1 MLNHAMSV
9 QSDFSIGKSLLTVDK
24 IVEAAKG
31 LGYSSVAIV
40 DDMSLHALVDF
51 SNKATKAN
59 IKPVFGC
66 RLRVYDDSKYR
77 KPPASS
83 GIAEKRNLM
92 FCPKVYVKSEKGIK
106 GLFKL
111 LTDANSKEQYYYHSR
126 TDLDALCKLEDVVV
140 TTGDMYGLF
149 SHPDHE
155 RILKVLKARFGDDL
169 YIEFSPINTP
179 LFDRLNYLGYLAY
192 EREKIKTVVTYP
204 FNYLENEDADT
215 LDVLSAIATNTQL
228 DLHYRPIQYVKD
240 FGFKE
245 PKFILDHTKAAIQR
259 MAKYERVN
267 SAEAWKEGLKNISEL
282 VDKCQYIFE
291 KQPVSLPKLS
301 TDEFKT
307 LCAKCLEGWKKRFSK
322 EILGYKPTKAELDT
336 VYKSRLGYELSIL
349 KKMGFESYFLLVEDL
364 VMWSKNNGVIVGPGR
379 GSVGGS
385 LVAYLLGIT
394 DVDPIRFGLI
404 FERFINPERL
414 DLPDADL
421 DFASS
426 GRYKVIDYLVEK
438 YGEDYVAG
446 ISNYSTLASASA
458 LRDTGRI
465 SGLNNMQ
472 LSATK
477 LVLKEHGTS
486 LDLNTS
492 ADAVPELD
500 KFRNEHPVIWKHATK
515 LAGTMKSFGQHAA
528 GIVVAGEPI
537 VNRAVL
543 ETRGKSPVVNWDKR
557 VVEDWGLI
565 KMDLLGLATLDVLNI
580 ACEYIKDRHG
590 KEIDLLSIP
599 LDDPKTLDA
608 FAKGETTGVFQFESK
623 GMKNLL
629 REIAKSG
636 SMTFEDI
643 SAATAL
649 YRPGPMDSGLLDDY
663 VAVRQG
669 LKNVEYDHPNM
680 IDALKDT
687 LGVIIYQEQ
696 VMKVSVD
703 FAGFTNAEADSLR
716 KAMGKKDKDKMAEMR
731 QKFVD
736 GAVTKS
742 GVEPDFAGEIFDKI
756 EAFAGYGFNKS
767 HSVEYSIISMWC
779 AYIRVHY
786 PAEYFAASLSVV
798 DTEDKLTG
806 LVKDARECGIEIL
819 PPDINYSADRYEIKS
834 NTEILAPFNAVKGI
848 SETIAKAIVKLREKN
863 RAWKIVRY
871 KKSRKT
877 GETTPIYGPDGSVP
891 PKKRF
896 DSFEEFE
903 KAASQPNSKVNK
915 TIVENLRAIGAFASI
930 EPSEPSAKDL
940 SRRKDQMRLL
950 PGLIIDSVK
959 ADRYTD
965 TSEPFLRASLVEHM
979 RDCKQC
985 NGCDL
990 AGQVHPDIR
999 LGKKIRFMVV
1009 ADCPTWEEEKKGKLL
1024 EGETAQYVKAAIK
1037 ENELAV
1043 ADGYYTTLVK
1053 AKKQDKFLTT
1063 GQINGCSPHLAKE
1076 IELLKPPVI
1085 VALGSQSIRY
1095 LLPDVKVSPSEL
1107 VGMTFYNP
1115 KLDAT
1120 IVCGL
1125 NPQQCHFDP
1134 TKLEGLVKAFKEVA
1148 DIIS

>member
-1 MLNHAMSV
+1 
-9 QSDFSIGKSLLTVDK
+9 
-24 IVEAAKG
+24 
-31 LGYSSVAIV
+31 
-40 DDMSLHALVDF
+40 
-51 SNKATKAN
+51 
-59 IKPVFGC
+59 
-66 RLRVYDDSKYR
+66 
-77 KPPASS
+77 
-83 GIAEKRNLM
+83 
-92 FCPKVYVKSEKGIK
+92 
-106 GLFKL
+106 
-111 LTDANSKEQYYYHSR
+111 
-126 TDLDALCKLEDVVV
+126 
-140 TTGDMYGLF
+140 
-149 SHPDHE
+149 
-155 RILKVLKARFGDDL
+155 LKVLKARFGDDL

-580 ACEYIKDRHG
+580 ACDYVKERHG
-590 KEIDLLSIP
+590 IELDLLKIP
-599 LDDPKTLDA
+599 LDDEKTMQALGR
-608 FAKGETTGVFQFESK
+608 GETVGVFQLESS
-623 GMKNLL
+623 GMQQLLKN
-629 REIAKSG
+629 ISNGGAV
-636 SMTFEDI
+636 TFDDI
-643 SAATAL
+643 CAVTAL
-649 YRPGPMDSGLLDDY
+649 YRPGPMDSGMLDDY
-663 VAVRQG
+663 VDLRKG
-669 LKNVEYDHPNM
+669 LKEVTYAHEVLEPV
-680 IDALKDT
+680 LSDT
-687 LGVIIYQEQ
+687 YGVVVYQEQ
-696 VMKVSVD
+696 TMALARKL
-703 FAGFTNAEADSLR
+703 AGFSMAESDHLR
-716 KAMGKKDKDKMAEMR
+716 KAIGKKDLKKMAELKP
-731 QKFVD
+731 KFID
-736 GAVTKS
+736 GAKAGFVEVELEDGTKLKVHRMEKFKCTD
-742 GVEPDFAGEIFDKI
+742 GVMRTVE
-756 EAFAGYGFNKS
+756 EAFAESAEIQYF
-767 HSVEYSIISMWC
+767 YS
-779 AYIRVHY
+779 
-786 PAEYFAASLSVV
+786 
-798 DTEDKLTG
+798 
-806 LVKDARECGIEIL
+806 
-819 PPDINYSADRYEIKS
+819 
-834 NTEILAPFNAVKGI
+834 
-848 SETIAKAIVKLREKN
+848 
-863 RAWKIVRY
+863 
-871 KKSRKT
+871 
-877 GETTPIYGPDGSVP
+877 
-891 PKKRF
+891 
-896 DSFEEFE
+896 
-903 KAASQPNSKVNK
+903 
-915 TIVENLRAIGAFASI
+915 
-930 EPSEPSAKDL
+930 
-940 SRRKDQMRLL
+940 
-950 PGLIIDSVK
+950 
-959 ADRYTD
+959 
-965 TSEPFLRASLVEHM
+965 
-979 RDCKQC
+979 
-985 NGCDL
+985 
-990 AGQVHPDIR
+990 
-999 LGKKIRFMVV
+999 
-1009 ADCPTWEEEKKGKLL
+1009 
-1024 EGETAQYVKAAIK
+1024 
-1037 ENELAV
+1037 
-1043 ADGYYTTLVK
+1043 
-1053 AKKQDKFLTT
+1053 
-1063 GQINGCSPHLAKE
+1063 
-1076 IELLKPPVI
+1076 
-1085 VALGSQSIRY
+1085 
-1095 LLPDVKVSPSEL
+1095 
-1107 VGMTFYNP
+1107 
-1115 KLDAT
+1115 
-1120 IVCGL
+1120 
-1125 NPQQCHFDP
+1125 
-1134 TKLEGLVKAFKEVA
+1134 
-1148 DIIS
+1148 

>member
-1 MLNHAMSV
+1 M
-9 QSDFSIGKSLLTVDK
+9 
-24 IVEAAKG
+24 
-31 LGYSSVAIV
+31 YY
-40 DDMSLHALVDF
+40 
-51 SNKATKAN
+51 
-59 IKPVFGC
+59 
-66 RLRVYDDSKYR
+66 LR
-77 KPPASS
+77 
-83 GIAEKRNLM
+83 
-92 FCPKVYVKSEKGIK
+92 
-106 GLFKL
+106 
-111 LTDANSKEQYYYHSR
+111 
-126 TDLDALCKLEDVVV
+126 
-140 TTGDMYGLF
+140 
-149 SHPDHE
+149 SHPDHYNM
-155 RILKVLKARFGDDL
+155 LKVIKAIFRDDL

-465 SGLNNMQ
+465 SGLNNTQ

-537 VNRAVL
+537 VNRAVI

-580 ACEYIKDRHG
+580 ACDYVKERHG
-590 KEIDLLSIP
+590 IELDLLKIP
-599 LDDPKTLDA
+599 LDDEKTMQALGR
-608 FAKGETTGVFQFESK
+608 GETVGVFQLESS
-623 GMKNLL
+623 GMQQLLKN
-629 REIAKSG
+629 ISNGGAV
-636 SMTFEDI
+636 TFDDI
-643 SAATAL
+643 CAVTAL
-649 YRPGPMDSGLLDDY
+649 YRPGPMDSGMLDDY
-663 VAVRQG
+663 VDLRKG
-669 LKNVEYDHPNM
+669 LKEVTYAHEVLEPV
-680 IDALKDT
+680 LSDT
-687 LGVIIYQEQ
+687 YGVVVYQEQ
-696 VMKVSVD
+696 TMALARKL
-703 FAGFTNAEADSLR
+703 AGFSMAESDHLR
-716 KAMGKKDKDKMAEMR
+716 KAIGKKDLKKMAELKP
-731 QKFVD
+731 KFID
-736 GAVTKS
+736 GAKAGFVEVELEDGTKLKVHRMEKFKCTD
-742 GVEPDFAGEIFDKI
+742 GVMRTVE
-756 EAFAGYGFNKS
+756 EAFAESAEISSF
-767 HSVEYSIISMWC
+767 YS
-779 AYIRVHY
+779 
-786 PAEYFAASLSVV
+786 
-798 DTEDKLTG
+798 
-806 LVKDARECGIEIL
+806 
-819 PPDINYSADRYEIKS
+819 
-834 NTEILAPFNAVKGI
+834 
-848 SETIAKAIVKLREKN
+848 
-863 RAWKIVRY
+863 
-871 KKSRKT
+871 
-877 GETTPIYGPDGSVP
+877 
-891 PKKRF
+891 
-896 DSFEEFE
+896 
-903 KAASQPNSKVNK
+903 
-915 TIVENLRAIGAFASI
+915 
-930 EPSEPSAKDL
+930 
-940 SRRKDQMRLL
+940 
-950 PGLIIDSVK
+950 
-959 ADRYTD
+959 
-965 TSEPFLRASLVEHM
+965 
-979 RDCKQC
+979 
-985 NGCDL
+985 
-990 AGQVHPDIR
+990 
-999 LGKKIRFMVV
+999 
-1009 ADCPTWEEEKKGKLL
+1009 
-1024 EGETAQYVKAAIK
+1024 
-1037 ENELAV
+1037 
-1043 ADGYYTTLVK
+1043 
-1053 AKKQDKFLTT
+1053 
-1063 GQINGCSPHLAKE
+1063 
-1076 IELLKPPVI
+1076 
-1085 VALGSQSIRY
+1085 
-1095 LLPDVKVSPSEL
+1095 
-1107 VGMTFYNP
+1107 
-1115 KLDAT
+1115 
-1120 IVCGL
+1120 
-1125 NPQQCHFDP
+1125 
-1134 TKLEGLVKAFKEVA
+1134 
-1148 DIIS
+1148 

>member
-31 LGYSSVAIV
+31 LGYSSIAIV

-192 EREKIKTVVTYP
+192 EHEKIKTVVTYP

-458 LRDTGRI
+458 SALRDTGRI

-580 ACEYIKDRHG
+580 ACDYVKERHG
-590 KEIDLLSIP
+590 IELDLLKIP
-599 LDDPKTLDA
+599 LDDEKTMQALGR
-608 FAKGETTGVFQFESK
+608 GETVGVFQLESS
-623 GMKNLL
+623 GMQQLLKN
-629 REIAKSG
+629 ISNGGAV
-636 SMTFEDI
+636 TFDDI
-643 SAATAL
+643 CAVTAL
-649 YRPGPMDSGLLDDY
+649 YRPGPMDSGMLDDY
-663 VAVRQG
+663 VDLRKG
-669 LKNVEYDHPNM
+669 LKEVTYAHEVLEPV
-680 IDALKDT
+680 LSDT
-687 LGVIIYQEQ
+687 YGVVVYQEQ
-696 VMKVSVD
+696 TMALARKL
-703 FAGFTNAEADSLR
+703 AGFSMAESDHLR
-716 KAMGKKDKDKMAEMR
+716 KAIGKKDLKKMAELKP
-731 QKFVD
+731 KFID
-736 GAVTKS
+736 GAKAGFVEVELEDGTKLKVHRMEKFKCTD
-742 GVEPDFAGEIFDKI
+742 GVMRTVE
-756 EAFAGYGFNKS
+756 EAFAESAEIPSF
-767 HSVEYSIISMWC
+767 YS
-779 AYIRVHY
+779 
-786 PAEYFAASLSVV
+786 
-798 DTEDKLTG
+798 
-806 LVKDARECGIEIL
+806 
-819 PPDINYSADRYEIKS
+819 
-834 NTEILAPFNAVKGI
+834 
-848 SETIAKAIVKLREKN
+848 
-863 RAWKIVRY
+863 
-871 KKSRKT
+871 
-877 GETTPIYGPDGSVP
+877 
-891 PKKRF
+891 
-896 DSFEEFE
+896 
-903 KAASQPNSKVNK
+903 
-915 TIVENLRAIGAFASI
+915 
-930 EPSEPSAKDL
+930 
-940 SRRKDQMRLL
+940 
-950 PGLIIDSVK
+950 
-959 ADRYTD
+959 
-965 TSEPFLRASLVEHM
+965 
-979 RDCKQC
+979 
-985 NGCDL
+985 
-990 AGQVHPDIR
+990 
-999 LGKKIRFMVV
+999 
-1009 ADCPTWEEEKKGKLL
+1009 
-1024 EGETAQYVKAAIK
+1024 
-1037 ENELAV
+1037 
-1043 ADGYYTTLVK
+1043 
-1053 AKKQDKFLTT
+1053 
-1063 GQINGCSPHLAKE
+1063 
-1076 IELLKPPVI
+1076 
-1085 VALGSQSIRY
+1085 
-1095 LLPDVKVSPSEL
+1095 
-1107 VGMTFYNP
+1107 
-1115 KLDAT
+1115 
-1120 IVCGL
+1120 
-1125 NPQQCHFDP
+1125 
-1134 TKLEGLVKAFKEVA
+1134 
-1148 DIIS
+1148 

>member
-1 MLNHAMSV
+1 
-9 QSDFSIGKSLLTVDK
+9 
-24 IVEAAKG
+24 
-31 LGYSSVAIV
+31 
-40 DDMSLHALVDF
+40 
-51 SNKATKAN
+51 
-59 IKPVFGC
+59 
-66 RLRVYDDSKYR
+66 
-77 KPPASS
+77 
-83 GIAEKRNLM
+83 
-92 FCPKVYVKSEKGIK
+92 
-106 GLFKL
+106 
-111 LTDANSKEQYYYHSR
+111 
-126 TDLDALCKLEDVVV
+126 
-140 TTGDMYGLF
+140 
-149 SHPDHE
+149 
-155 RILKVLKARFGDDL
+155 VLKARFGDDL

-580 ACEYIKDRHG
+580 ACDYVKERHG
-590 KEIDLLSIP
+590 IELDLLKIP
-599 LDDPKTLDA
+599 LDDEKTMQALGR
-608 FAKGETTGVFQFESK
+608 GETVGVFQLESS
-623 GMKNLL
+623 GMQQLLKN
-629 REIAKSG
+629 ISNGGAV
-636 SMTFEDI
+636 TFDDI
-643 SAATAL
+643 CAVTAL
-649 YRPGPMDSGLLDDY
+649 YRPGPMDSGMLDDY
-663 VAVRQG
+663 VDLRKG
-669 LKNVEYDHPNM
+669 LKEVTYAHEVLEPV
-680 IDALKDT
+680 LSDT
-687 LGVIIYQEQ
+687 YGVVVYQEQ
-696 VMKVSVD
+696 TMALARKL
-703 FAGFTNAEADSLR
+703 AGFSMAESDHLR
-716 KAMGKKDKDKMAEMR
+716 KAIGKKDLKKMAELKP
-731 QKFVD
+731 KFID
-736 GAVTKS
+736 GAKAGFVEVELEDGTKLKVHRMEKFKCTD
-742 GVEPDFAGEIFDKI
+742 GVMRTVE
-756 EAFAGYGFNKS
+756 EAFAESAEIQYF
-767 HSVEYSIISMWC
+767 YS
-779 AYIRVHY
+779 
-786 PAEYFAASLSVV
+786 
-798 DTEDKLTG
+798 
-806 LVKDARECGIEIL
+806 
-819 PPDINYSADRYEIKS
+819 
-834 NTEILAPFNAVKGI
+834 
-848 SETIAKAIVKLREKN
+848 
-863 RAWKIVRY
+863 
-871 KKSRKT
+871 
-877 GETTPIYGPDGSVP
+877 
-891 PKKRF
+891 
-896 DSFEEFE
+896 
-903 KAASQPNSKVNK
+903 
-915 TIVENLRAIGAFASI
+915 
-930 EPSEPSAKDL
+930 
-940 SRRKDQMRLL
+940 
-950 PGLIIDSVK
+950 
-959 ADRYTD
+959 
-965 TSEPFLRASLVEHM
+965 
-979 RDCKQC
+979 
-985 NGCDL
+985 
-990 AGQVHPDIR
+990 
-999 LGKKIRFMVV
+999 
-1009 ADCPTWEEEKKGKLL
+1009 
-1024 EGETAQYVKAAIK
+1024 
-1037 ENELAV
+1037 
-1043 ADGYYTTLVK
+1043 
-1053 AKKQDKFLTT
+1053 
-1063 GQINGCSPHLAKE
+1063 
-1076 IELLKPPVI
+1076 
-1085 VALGSQSIRY
+1085 
-1095 LLPDVKVSPSEL
+1095 
-1107 VGMTFYNP
+1107 
-1115 KLDAT
+1115 
-1120 IVCGL
+1120 
-1125 NPQQCHFDP
+1125 
-1134 TKLEGLVKAFKEVA
+1134 
-1148 DIIS
+1148 

>member
-1 MLNHAMSV
+1 
-9 QSDFSIGKSLLTVDK
+9 
-24 IVEAAKG
+24 
-31 LGYSSVAIV
+31 
-40 DDMSLHALVDF
+40 
-51 SNKATKAN
+51 
-59 IKPVFGC
+59 
-66 RLRVYDDSKYR
+66 
-77 KPPASS
+77 
-83 GIAEKRNLM
+83 
-92 FCPKVYVKSEKGIK
+92 
-106 GLFKL
+106 
-111 LTDANSKEQYYYHSR
+111 
-126 TDLDALCKLEDVVV
+126 
-140 TTGDMYGLF
+140 
-149 SHPDHE
+149 
-155 RILKVLKARFGDDL
+155 DL

-580 ACEYIKDRHG
+580 ACDYVKERHG
-590 KEIDLLSIP
+590 IELDLLKIP
-599 LDDPKTLDA
+599 LDDEKTMQALGR
-608 FAKGETTGVFQFESK
+608 GETVGVFQLESS
-623 GMKNLL
+623 GMQQLLKN
-629 REIAKSG
+629 ISNGGAV
-636 SMTFEDI
+636 TFDDI
-643 SAATAL
+643 CAVTAL
-649 YRPGPMDSGLLDDY
+649 YRPGPMDSGMLDDY
-663 VAVRQG
+663 VDLRKG
-669 LKNVEYDHPNM
+669 LKEVTYAHEVLEPV
-680 IDALKDT
+680 LSDT
-687 LGVIIYQEQ
+687 YGVVVYQEQ
-696 VMKVSVD
+696 TMALARKL
-703 FAGFTNAEADSLR
+703 AGFSMAESDHLR
-716 KAMGKKDKDKMAEMR
+716 KAIGKKDLKKMAELKP
-731 QKFVD
+731 KFID
-736 GAVTKS
+736 GAKAGFVEVELEDGTKLKVHRMEKFKCTD
-742 GVEPDFAGEIFDKI
+742 GVMRTVE
-756 EAFAGYGFNKS
+756 EAFAESAEIQYF
-767 HSVEYSIISMWC
+767 YS
-779 AYIRVHY
+779 
-786 PAEYFAASLSVV
+786 
-798 DTEDKLTG
+798 
-806 LVKDARECGIEIL
+806 
-819 PPDINYSADRYEIKS
+819 
-834 NTEILAPFNAVKGI
+834 
-848 SETIAKAIVKLREKN
+848 
-863 RAWKIVRY
+863 
-871 KKSRKT
+871 
-877 GETTPIYGPDGSVP
+877 
-891 PKKRF
+891 
-896 DSFEEFE
+896 
-903 KAASQPNSKVNK
+903 
-915 TIVENLRAIGAFASI
+915 
-930 EPSEPSAKDL
+930 
-940 SRRKDQMRLL
+940 
-950 PGLIIDSVK
+950 
-959 ADRYTD
+959 
-965 TSEPFLRASLVEHM
+965 
-979 RDCKQC
+979 
-985 NGCDL
+985 
-990 AGQVHPDIR
+990 
-999 LGKKIRFMVV
+999 
-1009 ADCPTWEEEKKGKLL
+1009 
-1024 EGETAQYVKAAIK
+1024 
-1037 ENELAV
+1037 
-1043 ADGYYTTLVK
+1043 
-1053 AKKQDKFLTT
+1053 
-1063 GQINGCSPHLAKE
+1063 
-1076 IELLKPPVI
+1076 
-1085 VALGSQSIRY
+1085 
-1095 LLPDVKVSPSEL
+1095 
-1107 VGMTFYNP
+1107 
-1115 KLDAT
+1115 
-1120 IVCGL
+1120 
-1125 NPQQCHFDP
+1125 
-1134 TKLEGLVKAFKEVA
+1134 
-1148 DIIS
+1148 

>member
-1 MLNHAMSV
+1 M
-9 QSDFSIGKSLLTVDK
+9 
-24 IVEAAKG
+24 
-31 LGYSSVAIV
+31 
-40 DDMSLHALVDF
+40 
-51 SNKATKAN
+51 
-59 IKPVFGC
+59 
-66 RLRVYDDSKYR
+66 
-77 KPPASS
+77 
-83 GIAEKRNLM
+83 
-92 FCPKVYVKSEKGIK
+92 
-106 GLFKL
+106 
-111 LTDANSKEQYYYHSR
+111 
-126 TDLDALCKLEDVVV
+126 EDVVV

-580 ACEYIKDRHG
+580 ACDYVKERHG
-590 KEIDLLSIP
+590 IELDLLKIP
-599 LDDPKTLDA
+599 LDDEKTMQALGR
-608 FAKGETTGVFQFESK
+608 GETVGVFQLESS
-623 GMKNLL
+623 GMQQLLKN
-629 REIAKSG
+629 ISNGGAV
-636 SMTFEDI
+636 TFDDI
-643 SAATAL
+643 CAVTAL
-649 YRPGPMDSGLLDDY
+649 YRPGPMDSGMLDDY
-663 VAVRQG
+663 VDLRKG
-669 LKNVEYDHPNM
+669 LKEVTYAHEVLEPV
-680 IDALKDT
+680 LSDT
-687 LGVIIYQEQ
+687 YGVVVYQEQ
-696 VMKVSVD
+696 TMALARKL
-703 FAGFTNAEADSLR
+703 AGFSMAESDHLR
-716 KAMGKKDKDKMAEMR
+716 KAIGKKDLKKMAELKP
-731 QKFVD
+731 KFID
-736 GAVTKS
+736 GAKAGFVEVELEDGTKLKVHRMEKFKCTD
-742 GVEPDFAGEIFDKI
+742 GVMRTVE
-756 EAFAGYGFNKS
+756 EAFAESAEIQYF
-767 HSVEYSIISMWC
+767 YS
-779 AYIRVHY
+779 
-786 PAEYFAASLSVV
+786 
-798 DTEDKLTG
+798 
-806 LVKDARECGIEIL
+806 
-819 PPDINYSADRYEIKS
+819 
-834 NTEILAPFNAVKGI
+834 
-848 SETIAKAIVKLREKN
+848 
-863 RAWKIVRY
+863 
-871 KKSRKT
+871 
-877 GETTPIYGPDGSVP
+877 
-891 PKKRF
+891 
-896 DSFEEFE
+896 
-903 KAASQPNSKVNK
+903 
-915 TIVENLRAIGAFASI
+915 
-930 EPSEPSAKDL
+930 
-940 SRRKDQMRLL
+940 
-950 PGLIIDSVK
+950 
-959 ADRYTD
+959 
-965 TSEPFLRASLVEHM
+965 
-979 RDCKQC
+979 
-985 NGCDL
+985 
-990 AGQVHPDIR
+990 
-999 LGKKIRFMVV
+999 
-1009 ADCPTWEEEKKGKLL
+1009 
-1024 EGETAQYVKAAIK
+1024 
-1037 ENELAV
+1037 
-1043 ADGYYTTLVK
+1043 
-1053 AKKQDKFLTT
+1053 
-1063 GQINGCSPHLAKE
+1063 
-1076 IELLKPPVI
+1076 
-1085 VALGSQSIRY
+1085 
-1095 LLPDVKVSPSEL
+1095 
-1107 VGMTFYNP
+1107 
-1115 KLDAT
+1115 
-1120 IVCGL
+1120 
-1125 NPQQCHFDP
+1125 
-1134 TKLEGLVKAFKEVA
+1134 
-1148 DIIS
+1148 

>member
-1 MLNHAMSV
+1 
-9 QSDFSIGKSLLTVDK
+9 
-24 IVEAAKG
+24 
-31 LGYSSVAIV
+31 
-40 DDMSLHALVDF
+40 
-51 SNKATKAN
+51 
-59 IKPVFGC
+59 
-66 RLRVYDDSKYR
+66 
-77 KPPASS
+77 
-83 GIAEKRNLM
+83 
-92 FCPKVYVKSEKGIK
+92 
-106 GLFKL
+106 
-111 LTDANSKEQYYYHSR
+111 
-126 TDLDALCKLEDVVV
+126 
-140 TTGDMYGLF
+140 
-149 SHPDHE
+149 
-155 RILKVLKARFGDDL
+155 KVLKARFGDDL

-580 ACEYIKDRHG
+580 ACDYVKERHG
-590 KEIDLLSIP
+590 IELDLLKIP
-599 LDDPKTLDA
+599 LDDEKTMQALGR
-608 FAKGETTGVFQFESK
+608 GETVGVFQLESS
-623 GMKNLL
+623 GMQQLLKN
-629 REIAKSG
+629 ISNGGAV
-636 SMTFEDI
+636 TFDDI
-643 SAATAL
+643 CAVTAL
-649 YRPGPMDSGLLDDY
+649 YRPGPMDSGMLDDY
-663 VAVRQG
+663 VDLRKG
-669 LKNVEYDHPNM
+669 LKEVTYAHEVLEPV
-680 IDALKDT
+680 LSDT
-687 LGVIIYQEQ
+687 YGVVVYQEQ
-696 VMKVSVD
+696 TMALARKL
-703 FAGFTNAEADSLR
+703 AGFSMAESDHLR
-716 KAMGKKDKDKMAEMR
+716 KAIGKKDLKKMAELKP
-731 QKFVD
+731 KFID
-736 GAVTKS
+736 GAKAGFVEVELEDGTKLKVHRMEKFKCTD
-742 GVEPDFAGEIFDKI
+742 GVMRTVE
-756 EAFAGYGFNKS
+756 EAFAESAEIQYF
-767 HSVEYSIISMWC
+767 YS
-779 AYIRVHY
+779 
-786 PAEYFAASLSVV
+786 
-798 DTEDKLTG
+798 
-806 LVKDARECGIEIL
+806 
-819 PPDINYSADRYEIKS
+819 
-834 NTEILAPFNAVKGI
+834 
-848 SETIAKAIVKLREKN
+848 
-863 RAWKIVRY
+863 
-871 KKSRKT
+871 
-877 GETTPIYGPDGSVP
+877 
-891 PKKRF
+891 
-896 DSFEEFE
+896 
-903 KAASQPNSKVNK
+903 
-915 TIVENLRAIGAFASI
+915 
-930 EPSEPSAKDL
+930 
-940 SRRKDQMRLL
+940 
-950 PGLIIDSVK
+950 
-959 ADRYTD
+959 
-965 TSEPFLRASLVEHM
+965 
-979 RDCKQC
+979 
-985 NGCDL
+985 
-990 AGQVHPDIR
+990 
-999 LGKKIRFMVV
+999 
-1009 ADCPTWEEEKKGKLL
+1009 
-1024 EGETAQYVKAAIK
+1024 
-1037 ENELAV
+1037 
-1043 ADGYYTTLVK
+1043 
-1053 AKKQDKFLTT
+1053 
-1063 GQINGCSPHLAKE
+1063 
-1076 IELLKPPVI
+1076 
-1085 VALGSQSIRY
+1085 
-1095 LLPDVKVSPSEL
+1095 
-1107 VGMTFYNP
+1107 
-1115 KLDAT
+1115 
-1120 IVCGL
+1120 
-1125 NPQQCHFDP
+1125 
-1134 TKLEGLVKAFKEVA
+1134 
-1148 DIIS
+1148 

>member
-1 MLNHAMSV
+1 
-9 QSDFSIGKSLLTVDK
+9 
-24 IVEAAKG
+24 
-31 LGYSSVAIV
+31 
-40 DDMSLHALVDF
+40 
-51 SNKATKAN
+51 
-59 IKPVFGC
+59 
-66 RLRVYDDSKYR
+66 
-77 KPPASS
+77 
-83 GIAEKRNLM
+83 
-92 FCPKVYVKSEKGIK
+92 
-106 GLFKL
+106 
-111 LTDANSKEQYYYHSR
+111 
-126 TDLDALCKLEDVVV
+126 
-140 TTGDMYGLF
+140 
-149 SHPDHE
+149 HE

-580 ACEYIKDRHG
+580 ACDYVKERHG
-590 KEIDLLSIP
+590 IELDLLKIP
-599 LDDPKTLDA
+599 LDDEKTMQALGR
-608 FAKGETTGVFQFESK
+608 GETVGVFQLESS
-623 GMKNLL
+623 GMQQLLKN
-629 REIAKSG
+629 ISNGGAV
-636 SMTFEDI
+636 TFDDI
-643 SAATAL
+643 CAVTAL
-649 YRPGPMDSGLLDDY
+649 YRPGPMDSGMLDDY
-663 VAVRQG
+663 VDLRKG
-669 LKNVEYDHPNM
+669 LKEVTYAHEVLEPV
-680 IDALKDT
+680 LSDT
-687 LGVIIYQEQ
+687 YGVVVYQEQ
-696 VMKVSVD
+696 TMALARKL
-703 FAGFTNAEADSLR
+703 AGFSMAESDHLR
-716 KAMGKKDKDKMAEMR
+716 KAIGKKDLKKMAELKP
-731 QKFVD
+731 KFID
-736 GAVTKS
+736 GAKAGFVEVELEDGTKLKVHRMEKFKCTD
-742 GVEPDFAGEIFDKI
+742 GVMRTVE
-756 EAFAGYGFNKS
+756 EAFAESAEIQYF
-767 HSVEYSIISMWC
+767 YS
-779 AYIRVHY
+779 
-786 PAEYFAASLSVV
+786 
-798 DTEDKLTG
+798 
-806 LVKDARECGIEIL
+806 
-819 PPDINYSADRYEIKS
+819 
-834 NTEILAPFNAVKGI
+834 
-848 SETIAKAIVKLREKN
+848 
-863 RAWKIVRY
+863 
-871 KKSRKT
+871 
-877 GETTPIYGPDGSVP
+877 
-891 PKKRF
+891 
-896 DSFEEFE
+896 
-903 KAASQPNSKVNK
+903 
-915 TIVENLRAIGAFASI
+915 
-930 EPSEPSAKDL
+930 
-940 SRRKDQMRLL
+940 
-950 PGLIIDSVK
+950 
-959 ADRYTD
+959 
-965 TSEPFLRASLVEHM
+965 
-979 RDCKQC
+979 
-985 NGCDL
+985 
-990 AGQVHPDIR
+990 
-999 LGKKIRFMVV
+999 
-1009 ADCPTWEEEKKGKLL
+1009 
-1024 EGETAQYVKAAIK
+1024 
-1037 ENELAV
+1037 
-1043 ADGYYTTLVK
+1043 
-1053 AKKQDKFLTT
+1053 
-1063 GQINGCSPHLAKE
+1063 
-1076 IELLKPPVI
+1076 
-1085 VALGSQSIRY
+1085 
-1095 LLPDVKVSPSEL
+1095 
-1107 VGMTFYNP
+1107 
-1115 KLDAT
+1115 
-1120 IVCGL
+1120 
-1125 NPQQCHFDP
+1125 
-1134 TKLEGLVKAFKEVA
+1134 
-1148 DIIS
+1148 